1 MTHASLD
8 LLQTNQ
14 EVHWAFSYLGTPWV
28 SGGDGT
34 HGFDCYTF
42 MRHIQRVHFGIEMP
56 VIDTNTEDYR
66 AVANAMHRH
75 DEKQHWIKVQVPQ
88 EGDSVLLA
96 HAKYP
101 SHAGVYLEADGGG
114 VLHCVRGEGVVF
126 SRCSSLILSGWGHLE
141 YYRHASRA

>member
-14 EVHWAFSYLGTPWV
+14 AVHWAFSYLGTPWV
-28 SGGDGT
+28 SGGDGSA
-34 HGFDCYTF
+34 GYDCYTF
-42 MRHIQRVHFGIEMP
+42 MRHIQFAHFGIDMP
-56 VIDTNTEDYR
+56 VIDTSADDYR
-66 AVANAMHRH
+66 AVVGAMRQH
-75 DEKQHWIKVQVPQ
+75 DEKSNWIHVQDPE
-88 EGDSVLLA
+88 EGDCVLMA

-101 SHAGVYLEADGGG
+101 SHAGVYLAADGGG

-126 SRCSSLILSGWGHLE
+126 SSCHALYKAGWGRLE